1 MVGSQFSN
9 AAAPGLSA
17 QHFCVDTGTPNTAPK
32 WIRNV
37 VFSGSLANDFIT
49 AAVPL
54 VDVEDGD
61 TISLTGNAL
70 NNNATSGPTGIKI
83 GAAASNITLHGNTL
97 TGLPTGNYALGTVWT
112 NVDTQRPPA
121 PNILFNG
128 GMGSDQIT
136 ERASHAIDLGGR

>member
-37 VFSGSLANDFIT
+37 VFSGNLANDFIT
-49 AAVPL
+49 AALPL

-70 NNNATSGPTGIKI
+70 NNNATAGPTGIKI
-83 GAAASNITLHGNTL
+83 GAPASNITLHGNTL
-97 TGLPTGNYALGTVWT
+97 TGLPTANYAVSTVSANDHT
-112 NVDTQRPPA
+112 HPRPA
-121 PNILFNG
+121 PTTLVNCG
-128 GMGSDQIT
+128 
-136 ERASHAIDLGGR
+136 